1 MSEDNSKNQFAD
13 LGYEVIN
20 CTNGNQVM
28 KQYGITE
35 GKKVAN
41 KMHEIRVSYLKNRG

>member
-1 MSEDNSKNQFAD
+1 MLENIEKNQFAQ

-20 CTNGNQVM
+20 CTNGNKIM

-35 GKKVAN
+35 GIEIAN
-41 KMHEIRVSYLKNRG
+41 KKLHETRYLYLE